1 MALARVVS
9 FDGVGSDRMAE
20 LKGRIEGGDGEPPE
34 GMPASELLVL
44 HDPQGERSLA
54 IVLFDNE
61 DDYQKGDAILDAM
74 PAPDTPGQR
83 TSVTKYDVA
92 IRMKA

>member
-9 FDGVGSDRMAE
+9 FDGVGSDRIAQ
-20 LKGRIEGGDGEPPE
+20 LKSEIEGGEPPE
-34 GMPASELLVL
+34 GMPPSELLIL
-44 HDPQGERSLA
+44 HDAAAERSLA
-54 IVLFDNE
+54 IVLVDKE
-61 DDYQKGDAILDAM
+61 DDYQKAHEILDAM

-92 IRMKA
+92 VRMKS

>member
-9 FDGVGSDRMAE
+9 FEGVSSGRMAE
-20 LKGRIEGGDGEPPE
+20 LKSRVEEGGPPE
-34 GMPASELLVL
+34 GMPPAELLIL
-44 HDPQGERSLA
+44 HDPAGEKSLA

-61 DDYQKGDAILDAM
+61 DDYRKADEILGSM
-74 PAPDTPGQR
+74 PTPDTPGQR

-92 IRMKA
+92 VRATS

>member
-9 FDGVGSDRMAE
+9 FEGVGSDRIAALRNE
-20 LKGRIEGGDGEPPE
+20 IESGDPPE
-34 GMPASELLVL
+34 GMPPSELMVL
-44 HDPQGERSLA
+44 HDPDAERSLA
-54 IVLFDNE
+54 IMIFANE
-61 DDYQKGDAILDAM
+61 DDYQKGHEILDAM

-92 IRMKA
+92 IRANS